1 MDMLESQRGS
11 ENHWDLVPDWIYGE
25 ENHGESTQELWVD
38 NDVFEGRDM
47 YNFGYIML
55 VISGRPLDV
64 TLLKLEIKI
73 QESQPLKEEKNIVK
87 RGEKPGHIPD
97 EYYI

>member
-11 ENHWDLVPDWIYGE
+11 ENHWDSVPDWIYGE
-25 ENHGESTQELWVD
+25 ENHGESIQELWVD

-47 YNFGYIML
+47 YNFGYIIL

-73 QESQPLKEEKNIVK
+73 QES
-87 RGEKPGHIPD
+87 
-97 EYYI
+97 